1 MSPLSPRPAAPR
13 RHRDAAGGYRP
24 DAVAVPSENA
34 RRNRA
39 AAALSVG
46 SNLVL
51 TVAKLVLGMVT
62 GSVAVL
68 SEAAHSASDLIASG
82 IAFGAVRTASRPAD
96 RGHPYGHEKAENLA
110 AVAEGL
116 LVLGAGLYVAFES
129 LRRLASGGE
138 PVDHL
143 GVAIAVMV
151 AGALVNLVVSARL
164 RAVARRT
171 GSPAIEGD
179 AAHLTA
185 DVWTS
190 GGAAVGLA
198 LVAITGWQPL
208 DAIAGL
214 AVAAWVL
221 LMGVRLSWRSAQVL
235 LDQNLPETD
244 ILVIEE
250 VLAGFTREGVSFHAL
265 RGRRAGAKRLVDLHM
280 VVPPE
285 TTVRNGHV
293 MSGQVKGALVE
304 ALPNTEVLIHLEDH

>member
-1 MSPLSPRPAAPR
+1 VPARAV
-13 RHRDAAGGYRP
+13 GGYRP
-24 DAVAVPSENA
+24 RVVSADPDHA
-34 RRNRA
+34 RSNRA
-39 AAALSVG
+39 AAILSVG

-51 TVAKLVLGMVT
+51 TVVKLVLGVVT

-82 IAFGAVRTASRPAD
+82 IALGAVRTASRPAD
-96 RGHPYGHEKAENLA
+96 PGHPYGHEKAENLG

-116 LVLGAGLYVAFES
+116 LVLGAGVYVAVES

-138 PVDHL
+138 DVEHL
-143 GVAIAVMV
+143 EWAIGVMV
-151 AGALVNLVVSARL
+151 AGALVNVVVAARL

-185 DVWTS
+185 DVLTS
-190 GGAAVGLA
+190 AGAAVGLF
-198 LVAITGWQPL
+198 LVAVTGWQPL

-214 AVAAWVL
+214 LVAVWVV
-221 LMGVRLSWRSAQVL
+221 LMGVRLCWRSAQVL
-235 LDQNLPETD
+235 LDQSLPETD

-250 VLAGFTREGVSFHAL
+250 VLARFTGDGVSFHAV

-285 TTVRNGHV
+285 TTVRTGHE
-293 MSGQVKGALVE
+293 MSGRVKGALVQ